1 MESSLA
7 IRLRSDERVIEL
19 KADFQIAVRLL
30 QSQKKKKKSVT
41 GEQIMKILRKKRRN
55 WLKKCFQRLKMIM
68 PERRTEE
75 EN

>member
-1 MESSLA
+1 MPFSSN
-7 IRLRSDERVIEL
+7 L
-19 KADFQIAVRLL
+19 KKQ
-30 QSQKKKKKSVT
+30 KKKSVT
-41 GEQIMKILRKKRRN
+41 GEQIIKILRKKRRN

>member
-1 MESSLA
+1 MPFSSN
-7 IRLRSDERVIEL
+7 L
-19 KADFQIAVRLL
+19 KK
-30 QSQKKKKKSVT
+30 QKKNSVT